1 MKKTFQLHVEGKNS
15 DRLLDA
21 IKHDIRKYVK
31 RERNKGIP
39 AEFDYI
45 TFACKLGNDAD
56 SAKDIHVGE
65 IIKAVDVIAKT
76 DQSSFYVEI
85 ITQYTKRST
94 SDDELDI

>member
-1 MKKTFQLHVEGKNS
+1 MKKTFQFQAEGKNS

-45 TFACKLGNDAD
+45 TFACKLGNDTEN
-56 SAKDIHVGE
+56 AKDIHVGE
-65 IIKAVDVIAKT
+65 IIKEVDAIAQT
-76 DQSSFYVEI
+76 GQDSFYVEI
-85 ITQYTKRST
+85 ITKYTKRSV
-94 SDDELDI
+94 SEDE